1 MNGLDLNLGDPINF
15 DTSNPYTS
23 STFWM
28 TNNKLATVCSTIGY
42 GIAAQ
47 FESTLPLGIAT
58 TAGNAGDNVK
68 VTLSGIVDG
77 LSGLSSGAQYYAD
90 DNGNITTTATERY
103 LGYALSSTELYLQT
117 SSPGSI
123 QSDTDFI
130 QTKDIA
136 ASDGGALSSGNNGQ
150 ILSSNGDGTF
160 SWVEISTE
168 IATAS
173 ITPEH
178 LISGNNSALTD
189 GTSGQNLVS
198 NGDGSFRW
206 ETSASNSPFV
216 SSESAEVDGYTFGEY
231 GYHQAGGY
239 FYLPHDAVFDS
250 SGLMYIADHY
260 NHRVQVFNPQTGD
273 FVRTIGEGTDTGGDK
288 VVSYPDDLAIG
299 PDGDLFVA
307 DGDVIEV
314 FSTAGTWQYTIGVK
328 ADVIHF
334 DDNGKMRVFY
344 KSYDDNNNTIY
355 ATMLVYSDPNTFDYS
370 ITYNSNILSMPEG
383 IAVDSSGNMYI
394 ADPGLNSVQVF
405 SSSGAFQY
413 SIGADSTGNAPGEFA
428 VDSPRDVE
436 VDSSGN
442 IYVADAENHRIQ
454 VFTSSGEFQYTMG
467 TQGTGLNEF
476 NKPWGLVFDDN
487 NVLFVIE
494 VANNRVQAIG
504 GEYAQRIN
512 VSQYYLAS
520 GNMGI
525 GTTNPTAKLEIAGSV
540 KIVDGNQGAGK
551 VLVSDADGKASW
563 QTLSTDIVDN
573 SITTVKIADNAVT
586 YTKIEGASNA
596 NQALVTDNS
605 GNSSWQF
612 IQNEKYEFT
621 VDSGETISIGD
632 IVAFNKGK
640 ISKGVNGVFEP
651 VVGSPSS
658 FNTDGS
664 KRYVCGA
671 KISET
676 SFVFAFKD
684 DNTQTGRVIIG
695 QINDL
700 SVSWGDEYTFSTT
713 DIQDLSICLVDDNT
727 FVLIYKDA
735 DNGYKPTSIVGKVNA
750 TEITLGN
757 HILVKDEYVR
767 SLTFCQ
773 LDTNKIVAL
782 YEDGG
787 NGNNKTNRIG
797 EVSGYTITW
806 AEEYFISGDTSNS
819 TILCLNESQ
828 FVNIYSDDD
837 NAISYIG
844 NVSGT
849 AISYGEQYTFQT
861 YEADYFLHPELE
873 IMIFLLH
880 IVIHLIVLDM
890 AV

>member
-1 MNGLDLNLGDPINF
+1 M
-15 DTSNPYTS
+15 
-23 STFWM
+23 
-28 TNNKLATVCSTIGY
+28 
-42 GIAAQ
+42 
-47 FESTLPLGIAT
+47 GIAT